1 MGDLAMNE
9 LTLAI
14 KMSALVFVNFLLS
27 HDLDIGLFPCQKLDP
42 AGLIQM

>member
-14 KMSALVFVNFLLS
+14 EMSALVFVIFLLS
-27 HDLDIGLFPCQKLDP
+27 HDLDIGLFPCHRLDP
-42 AGLIQM
+42 AGLIQT